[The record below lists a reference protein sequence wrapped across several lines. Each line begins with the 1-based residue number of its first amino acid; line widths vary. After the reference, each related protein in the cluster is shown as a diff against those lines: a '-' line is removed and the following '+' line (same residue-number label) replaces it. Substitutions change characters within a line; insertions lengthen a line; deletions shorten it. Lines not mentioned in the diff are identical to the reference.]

1 MTRTIAFSIALMFV
15 LPSGGL
21 AQAVPSPGDRIRIKQ
36 VDGTVLTGTL
46 ATLSTEAVQLSVGT
60 DRADVPV
67 ERIDVLETS
76 LGLHRN
82 VGKYIGWTVGIGA
95 IVGAAYGG
103 INWEASNSSSSFSG
117 LNTVG
122 MNIVA
127 GFFAGALI
135 GLPVGVIIGLGSDY
149 EEQWNRVP
157 IPRPRL
163 TIRPVIGSRLGFGAS
178 VRLGG

>member
-1 MTRTIAFSIALMFV
+1 MEETR
-15 LPSGGL
+15 
-21 AQAVPSPGDRIRIKQ
+21 
-36 VDGTVLTGTL
+36 
-46 ATLSTEAVQLSVGT
+46 
-60 DRADVPV
+60 
-67 ERIDVLETS
+67 
-76 LGLHRN
+76 LGWHRN

-95 IVGAAYGG
+95 IVGAAHGG
-103 INWEASNSSSSFSG
+103 ITWEGSNSSSSFSG

-135 GLPVGVIIGLGSDY
+135 GLPVGVVIGLGSGY
-149 EEQWNRVP
+149 EEQWTRVP